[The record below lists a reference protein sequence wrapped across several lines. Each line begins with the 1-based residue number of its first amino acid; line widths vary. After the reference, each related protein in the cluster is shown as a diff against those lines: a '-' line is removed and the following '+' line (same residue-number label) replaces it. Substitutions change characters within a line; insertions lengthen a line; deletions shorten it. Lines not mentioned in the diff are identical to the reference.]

1 MPITIFNINEV
12 NGVLVSLLLTVNIF
26 QTSFKLLSLTR
37 ETLVW
42 FILKRLSLLK
52 TASGILCVC
61 CNILSVNKI
70 CQQIAF
76 ELIPSKQ
83 YKWISEKFFAFTI
96 FAKKLYRTNSKY
108 MLYNFFLLSLLTT
121 RSKYKNQYPL
131 DTRHIFRTQPNI
143 YDGDFCQNSSQ
154 LKAVN
159 CFQKDPYRRFSA
171 GF

>member
-37 ETLVW
+37 ETL
-42 FILKRLSLLK
+42 
-52 TASGILCVC
+52 G
-61 CNILSVNKI
+61 
-70 CQQIAF
+70 
-76 ELIPSKQ
+76 
-83 YKWISEKFFAFTI
+83 KFFAFTI
-96 FAKKLYRTNSKY
+96 FAKKLYRTSSKY